1 MNTTNVLLEV
11 LFRRSMLF
19 DRRPKNK
26 RSDMYGR
33 DEEIGD
39 LSNYIENETPGIII
53 RGHRRVGKT
62 SILKTVLNESVKHY
76 IYIDMRDL
84 GSVKNISKQSIIARF
99 QGSINE
105 FLNKNRIGKEKLL
118 DVLKNVSGV
127 TIMGSGVQF
136 GWQRGREVDL
146 AQTFRELDNWAK
158 DNKFTIVVAI
168 DEAQILGQSKYYNV
182 AGILASIYDNCRNL
196 VVVLTGSAFKLLD
209 KFMGL
214 NDPKS
219 DLYGRDFEVIH
230 VSRLSKEQSIELLRS
245 GFREISD
252 SFENDPTFD
261 RVVDEAASKL
271 GGIIGWLV
279 MFGAKC
285 KTQGKISESDISA
298 IQKMGAQMAGAEF
311 ETVFK
316 HRKGAPRYRDIM
328 VFVAESPRTWTRIK
342 KMLMER
348 SADISDSNVT
358 FLLDALSKHGFL
370 DRNEETKRYAVP
382 DPLLEFFFR

>member
-1 MNTTNVLLEV
+1 MRPACNLNGKKQPRQWEILRTAFGAVLAASET
-11 LFRRSMLF
+11 
-19 DRRPKNK
+19 KT
-26 RSDMYGR
+26 
-33 DEEIGD
+33 
-39 LSNYIENETPGIII
+39 LS
-53 RGHRRVGKT
+53 
-62 SILKTVLNESVKHY
+62 
-76 IYIDMRDL
+76 
-84 GSVKNISKQSIIARF
+84 
-99 QGSINE
+99 
-105 FLNKNRIGKEKLL
+105 
-118 DVLKNVSGV
+118 
-127 TIMGSGVQF
+127 
-136 GWQRGREVDL
+136 
-146 AQTFRELDNWAK
+146 
-158 DNKFTIVVAI
+158 
-168 DEAQILGQSKYYNV
+168 
-182 AGILASIYDNCRNL
+182 NCRNL

-261 RVVDEAASKL
+261 CVVDEAASKL

-285 KTQGKISESDISA
+285 KTQGKISKSDISA

-370 DRNEETKRYAVP
+370 DRNEETKRYTVP